1 MKYENEYCQIL
12 EEELQPAM
20 GCTEPIAIAYAAAVA
35 KKYLKTM
42 PNEIKAYIS
51 GNIIKN
57 VKSVVVPNTNGL
69 RGISAACA
77 IGLVGGNADL
87 KLECLSQVTEEQ
99 IEACKEYLKLKTI
112 QVYPSD
118 SEFVFDIHL
127 FLKTEECL
135 CEVRIVDYHTNL
147 VLVRLNDQIIFEKHL
162 EGRRHSDLTD
172 RRLLNVAD
180 IVDFIEHVSLD
191 KIKDRLELQ
200 MKYNMAIALEGLK
213 HPYGANI
220 GKTILASEPNAI
232 SFKARA
238 YAAAGS
244 DARMNG
250 CHMPVVINS
259 GSGNQGITCS
269 VPVIIYADELQ
280 VSYEKK
286 LRALALSNLLTI
298 HVKTDIGRLSA
309 YCGAIAAGCASGAAI
324 AYLYG
329 GGLSEISHTLVNALA
344 IASGVICDGAKASCA
359 AKISLAVDAGILGYH
374 MYLNGNQFHSG
385 EGIVKKGVE
394 NTIHNV
400 GLLASEGM
408 VETDKE
414 ILKIMME
421 CDDSE

>member
-35 KKYLKTM
+35 KKYIKSM
-42 PNEIKAYIS
+42 PKEIKAYIS

-57 VKSVVVPNTNGL
+57 VKSVIVPNTNGL

-87 KLECLSQVTEEQ
+87 KLECLSQVTAEQ
-99 IEACKEYLKLKTI
+99 IEACKEYLKLKKI

-127 FLKTEECL
+127 FLKTDESL

-162 EGRRHSDLTD
+162 EGKKHSDLTD

-180 IVDFIEHVSLD
+180 IVDFIEHVDLD
-191 KIKDRLELQ
+191 KIKERLELQ
-200 MKYNMAIALEGLK
+200 MNYNMAIALEGLK

-250 CHMPVVINS
+250 CHIPVVINS

-269 VPVIIYADELQ
+269 VPVLIYADELH

-421 CDDSE
+421 CDENE

>member
-42 PNEIKAYIS
+42 PKEIKAYIS

-77 IGLVGGNADL
+77 IGLVGGNSDL
-87 KLECLSQVTEEQ
+87 KLECLSQVTAEQ
-99 IEACKEYLKLKTI
+99 IEACKEYLKLRNI
-112 QVYPSD
+112 QVYPSE

-127 FLKTEECL
+127 FLKTEESL

-147 VLVRLNDQIIFEKHL
+147 VLVRLNDQILFEKHL
-162 EGRRHSDLTD
+162 EGKKHSDLTD
-172 RRLLNVAD
+172 RKLLNVAD
-180 IVDFIEHVSLD
+180 IVDFIEHVDLD
-191 KIKDRLELQ
+191 KIKEKLELQ
-200 MKYNMAIALEGLK
+200 MNYNMAIALEGLK

-269 VPVIIYADELQ
+269 VPVMIYADELH

-329 GGLSEISHTLVNALA
+329 GGLPEISHTLVNALA
-344 IASGVICDGAKASCA
+344 MASGVICDGAKASCA

-421 CDDSE
+421 CDENE